1 MTDHQQIL
9 KLVKLIH
16 ETCEIDSNNIYIA
29 RNVYETGR
37 GSKNR
42 SQKSTRNTLHLVL
55 DDYLPGDENRFLK
68 KNCPEIITEHKISDL
83 SQQFT
88 KSDE

>member
-9 KLVKLIH
+9 KLVKLMH
-16 ETCEIDSNNIYIA
+16 ETCEIDSNNIVIA
-29 RNVYETGR
+29 PNVYEIDR
-37 GSKNR
+37 GSKIR
-42 SQKSTRNTLHLVL
+42 FRKSTRDTLHVVL
-55 DDYLPGDENRFLK
+55 DDYLPGNENRFLK